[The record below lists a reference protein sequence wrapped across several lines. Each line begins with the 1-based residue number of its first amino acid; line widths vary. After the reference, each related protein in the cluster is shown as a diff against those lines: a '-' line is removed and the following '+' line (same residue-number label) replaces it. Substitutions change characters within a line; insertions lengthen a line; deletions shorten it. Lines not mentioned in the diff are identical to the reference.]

1 MRATFNIP
9 DQLMDELTRETGE
22 KNKTRLVQLSLEEML
37 KKVKR
42 AKLKELRGTITIDL
56 DLKALRDKD
65 LI

>member
-1 MRATFNIP
+1 
-9 DQLMDELTRETGE
+9 MDELTRETGE

>member
-1 MRATFNIP
+1 MRATLNIP

-22 KNKTRLVQLSLEEML
+22 KNKTRLVRLSLEEML

-42 AKLKELRGTITIDL
+42 AKLKKLRGAITIDL